1 MTKTRVRFHLAQG
14 RNFQNWQI
22 KCGQSVEYYEPED
35 VVLVMENCKLRNQPT
50 TAKRIF
56 DGADKTVCAWIECD
70 SVTIVPKADAPVDHV
85 VGYLNYNPRHNP
97 YWTVNFGAKAD
108 GKVFDHLITQ
118 GKRVA
123 IPRN

>member
-1 MTKTRVRFHLAQG
+1 M
-14 RNFQNWQI
+14 
-22 KCGQSVEYYEPED
+22 EYYEPED